1 MIERDPN
8 RQTAWWRKLFIFA
21 SGLIGLMSK
30 GFLCQPKN
38 RPFLPVTTLFNHQ
51 PSQIAIIPEL
61 MNRHTPKNSNNV
73 EIDEALPK
81 AAKIR
86 IAPKKTATKNQ
97 KKANIE

>member
-1 MIERDPN
+1 
-8 RQTAWWRKLFIFA
+8 
-21 SGLIGLMSK
+21 
-30 GFLCQPKN
+30 
-38 RPFLPVTTLFNHQ
+38 
-51 PSQIAIIPEL
+51 

-73 EIDEALPK
+73 EIDEELPK